1 MKDWL
6 CSLCNEKIQVTSL
19 AIALGKSSWP
29 VAAMDR
35 TALIQ
40 ELLLNIPSNKILFSG
55 KVKRDSIKATKLLDK
70 ESRKRHLQYF
80 LCRRAINNST
90 FSISLQAHNLLGL
103 QYTGLR
109 KE

>member
-6 CSLCNEKIQVTSL
+6 CLLCNEKIQVTSL

-40 ELLLNIPSNKILFSG
+40 ELLLNIP
-55 KVKRDSIKATKLLDK
+55 
-70 ESRKRHLQYF
+70 
-80 LCRRAINNST
+80 
-90 FSISLQAHNLLGL
+90 
-103 QYTGLR
+103 
-109 KE
+109 